1 MNKILK
7 YMSVLFLI
15 SGLLVC
21 TYAREN
27 GSGRLSK
34 VDADPSIYKFNVN
47 NISTFIYADGRADVD
62 GNNSGFEY
70 PKGSNKFA
78 VYESGFNWGGV
89 INGEVRF
96 GGSTFPSGLVH
107 GKIGQDPEDSR
118 MFRVRPDYATGS
130 MSSEIL
136 DDEKGGDEAAIRAQY
151 RLDWDQWPWQ
161 DGAPY
166 ADVNGNGV
174 YDADPDGNGIYDL
187 GEDIPG
193 FPGADQ
199 TIYFIANAADGEKS
213 MQFYASPAQQIEMHA
228 TVWGYSRTGPL
239 GNMIFKKYDLFNK
252 GEDDYTNFYVG
263 VWNDP
268 DVGNAG
274 DDFAGCDTVLS
285 LGFAYNANSIDN
297 IYGERVPAPGY
308 DFFQGPIVPSPGDT
322 ALVSGLKVPDWRN
335 LGMTAYYY
343 FVNENGT
350 AYSDPDLD
358 NYETGTLYFYNLLQG
373 RMPTTGELF
382 PIPES
387 LGGGV
392 TSFPLSGD
400 PVAGTGYLDGMVKPA
415 ADRRFGMSSG
425 PFTLVAG
432 SHQEIV
438 IAQMVAQGANN
449 IESVRKLKQFDQ
461 VAQEVYDNN
470 FVVPSAPPAPLL
482 TYSVFDQ
489 EILLKWDS
497 NPAFVAATENHSVQ
511 GYEFQGYNVY
521 QLPTASA
528 GIDDAVKIAT
538 FDLADYVTVIV
549 DTDSDPTT
557 GVDITKVVQNGT
569 DSGVQR
575 YFRVTKDYLTN
586 ADLFNGSRYYFAV
599 TSYAYKEGVAIPR
612 TLENVPSATTI
623 VPQMVAPGTTL
634 GAEAGASIEVEHA
647 GPSDGSVEVSVL
659 DPSAL
664 TGSSYEV
671 TFAEV
676 VETDDEGHVVSTETV
691 WGVKN
696 TTTNQ
701 TLLSNQTNQSG
712 DGDYLTVEGLMIKVL
727 GPPPGVNAIYE
738 TDENDQV
745 TDASVSIIGPS
756 LGPTGYIINNQGGE
770 INFPLGSY
778 GADFDRFDFWGMDDL
793 IIDFTQTGLA
803 WDYISEE
810 VQIDASTGLPYVCP
824 FAVYRVKFD
833 TGEHQRLFAGFRDMN
848 GDGVWSLNVDDEG
861 VAQVEDPWWGV
872 PAYEPVFAWV
882 GYEDDFVTERAYDPA
897 NDATYIAAS
906 WLGDPAV
913 ANTTW
918 GSSDIPINYPYLTNT
933 LFSMYRFPDATPPW
947 GRKVWFITNKPNTTQ
962 DVFTFTAP
970 ANSYSDALARED
982 VAEQVNVFPN
992 PYYGANSQELNK
1004 YQRFVT
1010 FSHLPAKATIR
1021 IFNLAGQLVKT
1032 IEKTSTDQF
1041 QRWDLLNQQN
1051 LPVASGI
1058 YIAYIDMPDIG
1069 TTKVLKLAII
1079 QEQQILDRF

>member
-228 TVWGYSRTGPL
+228 TIWGYSRTGPL
-239 GNMIFKKYDLFNK
+239 GNMIFKKYNLLNK
-252 GEDDYTNFYVG
+252 GADDYTNFYVG

-322 ALVSGLKVPDWRN
+322 ALVNGQKVPDWRN

-425 PFTLVAG
+425 PFTLAAG
-432 SHQEIV
+432 DQQEIV

-634 GAEAGASIEVEHA
+634 GAEAGATITSTHT
-647 GPSDGSVEVSVL
+647 GGSDGTVSVSVI
-659 DPSAL
+659 DPLSL
-664 TGSSYEV
+664 TGSSYKV
-671 TFAEV
+671 TFAEG
-676 VETDDEGHVVSTETV
+676 EEGPV
-691 WGVKN
+691 WNLDN
-696 TTTNQ
+696 TTTQ
-701 TLLSNQTNQSG
+701 SRVLSNQTNQSG
-712 DGDYLTVEGLMIKVL
+712 DADYLMVEGLMVKVA
-727 GPPPGVNAIYE
+727 GPPAGFKTRAEAVEILYGGEPVN
-738 TDENDQV
+738 
-745 TDASVSIIGPS
+745 TDAAGAPFGGNYVWHGLNSNNTYFVSAGGSPGDINRWERFRNYLFARDFEIRFTDQLAYGVRALSDDAIIEVPFE
-756 LGPTGYIINNQGGE
+756 L
-770 INFPLGSY
+770 
-778 GADFDRFDFWGMDDL
+778 
-793 IIDFTQTGLA
+793 
-803 WDYISEE
+803 WDIG
-810 VQIDASTGLPYVCP
+810 VGTPNDASDDVRMIPIILENYATTVFHWDGDVDGYFGYDCTDW
-824 FAVYRVKFD
+824 VYWMD
-833 TGEHQRLFAGFRDMN
+833 AQDA
-848 GDGVWSLNVDDEG
+848 DGYNNFHATCVSSG
-861 VAQVEDPWWGV
+861 GQG
-872 PAYEPVFAWV
+872 
-882 GYEDDFVTERAYDPA
+882 
-897 NDATYIAAS
+897 ATYPYAT
-906 WLGDPAV
+906 D
-913 ANTTW
+913 
-918 GSSDIPINYPYLTNT
+918 GSIDGYYMNWYGGTVYPIGRFVIGNYNLDITQPMPIPSGTVIRLH
-933 LFSMYRFPDATPPW
+933 
-947 GRKVWFITNKPNTTQ
+947 TNKPNTTE
-962 DVFTFTAP
+962 DEFTFTAP